1 MIDLI
6 AKFVVRF
13 RWPVI
18 IIFVGITAALT
29 SQIPKTEVDPEM
41 KSQLPADMRARVNID
56 KIEKIFGGTDMVMLI
71 MTADDVLNQ
80 ETLKRMKKLSKK
92 MESVAG
98 IDRVLSLFS
107 LKDIRSENEQLL
119 VDPAVKRIPRTD
131 DAKEKLRL
139 ALKDNELVY
148 GNVVSKDFKAASI
161 IGFLN
166 ADAVDNETID
176 GLKKLLEELPGPE
189 PVTLAGMPYIRVNV
203 AHDIAHDMR
212 RFLPMGLL
220 IMLLFLFVCFKQIR
234 GVLLPFVVV
243 VMAIAFGMGLIP
255 VLGWKIQMITILLPV
270 ILIAVA
276 NDYGIHILARYQED
290 NLPGADVGPHDLARS
305 VIRELF
311 SPVMVTGITTIAGL
325 MCLQSHIVV
334 PAKQLGILAS
344 AAVAF
349 ALIGSLTFIPAMLA
363 LLPKSK
369 PVIGVETKSGKPR
382 FLERMLHATARAV
395 IRRSKSIVAVTIL
408 VVAGTAA
415 GIGLLIV
422 DTNPI
427 NYYDKEA
434 PVAKSAALVDKYF
447 GGSGVISI
455 VAKGN
460 VKDPKLLKELDD
472 LEKKL
477 AKLPEIGQT
486 SSVAKVVRKMNRVLN
501 TDDPQPDRIPDS
513 LEAVAQYFLLYS
525 MSGDPEDFERMV
537 DFNYEH
543 ALLTARLNTLSSEAI
558 KRVVGAIDQ
567 DLKQRP
573 KGMFPVIG
581 GFVDILADIVDAVV
595 EGQIVSLLLSL
606 TLVTLLVMLLFKSI
620 VAGLLAAIPLS
631 LSMALLFG
639 LMGLFKIELNI
650 ATAMLSSIMIGVG
663 IDYTIHY
670 LWRYRK
676 ERRRG
681 REPAEAVKLTLTT
694 TGRGI
699 VFNALSVIVGFSVVL
714 LSNFMPVKFFGFLV
728 VVSIG
733 GCLVGALGLL
743 PAICLILRPRFLEP
757 LNLVKDDSSKNTGG

>member
-1 MIDLI
+1 MIDSF

-18 IIFVGITAALT
+18 IIFVGITAALA

-41 KSQLPADMRARVNID
+41 KSQLPDDMRARVNLA

-71 MTADDVLNQ
+71 MTAEDVLNS

-92 MESVAG
+92 MERVDG

-107 LKDIRSENEQLL
+107 LKDIRSENDQLI
-119 VDPAVKRIPRTD
+119 VDPAIKRIPRTD
-131 DAKEKLRL
+131 DAREKLRL

-148 GNVVSKDFKAASI
+148 GNVVAKDFKAASI
-161 IGFLN
+161 IGLLN
-166 ADAVDNETID
+166 ADAVDNDTID
-176 GLKKLLEELPGPE
+176 GLNKLIEEIPGPE
-189 PVTLAGMPYIRVNV
+189 PITLAGMPYIRVNV
-203 AHDIAHDMR
+203 AHDIGHDMQ

-220 IMLLFLFVCFKQIR
+220 IMLFFLFFCFKQLR

-255 VLGWKIQMITILLPV
+255 VIGWKIQMVTILLPV

-276 NDYGIHILARYQED
+276 NDYGIHILARYQEE
-290 NLPGADVGPHDLARS
+290 NRPGAEVGPHDLARK
-305 VIRELF
+305 VIKELF

-325 MCLQSHIVV
+325 MCLMSHIVV
-334 PAKQLGILAS
+334 PAKQLGILSS

-349 ALIGSLTFIPAMLA
+349 ALLGSLTFIPAMLA

-369 PVIGVETKSGKPR
+369 PVIGVETKSGKTR
-382 FLERMLHATARAV
+382 ILERMLHATANAV
-395 IRRSKSIVAVTIL
+395 IHHSKSIIVISVL

-415 GIGLLIV
+415 GINLLIV

-427 NYYDKEA
+427 NYYEKEA

-460 VKDPKLLKELDD
+460 VKDPRLLRELDD

-477 AKLPEIGQT
+477 AELPEIGQT
-486 SSVAKVVRKMNRVLN
+486 SSVAKVVRKLNRVLDSDN
-501 TDDPQPDRIPDS
+501 PQPDRIPDS

-543 ALLTARLNTLSSEAI
+543 ALLTARLNTLSTEAI
-558 KRVVGAIDQ
+558 KRVVGVIDE
-567 DLKQRP
+567 DLSQRP
-573 KGMFPVIG
+573 KGMFPVVG

-595 EGQIVSLLLSL
+595 QGQIISLLLSL
-606 TLVTLLVMLLFKSI
+606 VLVTLLVMILFKSL
-620 VAGLLAAIPLS
+620 VAGLLSAIPLS
-631 LSMALLFG
+631 LSMAMLFG

-676 ERRRG
+676 ERRAG
-681 REPAEAVKLTLTT
+681 LEPAEAVKITLTT

-699 VFNALSVIVGFSVVL
+699 VFNALSVIIGFSVVL

-733 GCLVGALGLL
+733 GCL
-743 PAICLILRPRFLEP
+743 
-757 LNLVKDDSSKNTGG
+757 